1 MPEGRMPGALS
12 TIDGAPLSRVGLGT
26 AVFGKGGDGDELAD
40 ATFRRALD
48 LGINWID
55 TDAVFGFGGAERL
68 IGRTVAELP
77 VGDRPFIATAV
88 GFDWD
93 GRSRRAMPQPA
104 MEPRRLRQQFER
116 SLARLGVDVVDL
128 VKLNLDAGSDA
139 LFEDAWSTLLDLKQS
154 GLVRAVGLIASDSA
168 RLERAER
175 IGACDAVYVELS
187 LVDRRIGDSEL
198 LWRRMPTS
206 TVIAYR
212 TLGGGG
218 LVSIGGPTDAPDK
231 PALYPLKQLLQ
242 TIATRRHATPSAVAA
257 AWSLTWP
264 GIAGVAVGARCPEHI
279 AAVASAPEI
288 ELSVRD
294 LSDIANLLPTLG
306 TGCGPLHPRR
316 FAKAA

>member
-1 MPEGRMPGALS
+1 MPEGRMPSAL
-12 TIDGAPLSRVGLGT
+12 TTAGGAPLSRIGLGT
-26 AVFGKGGDGDELAD
+26 AAFGTDGGDDLAD
-40 ATFRRALD
+40 ATLRRAID

-55 TDAVFGFGGAERL
+55 TDAIFGFGGAERL
-68 IGRTVAELP
+68 VGRVLAELP

-93 GRSRRAMPQPA
+93 GRSRRTTPQPA
-104 MEPRRLRQQFER
+104 MEPRRLRQQLER
-116 SLARLGVDVVDL
+116 SLARLGVEAVDL
-128 VKLNLDAGSDA
+128 VKLNFDAESDA
-139 LFEDAWSTLLDLKQS
+139 LFEDAWSALLDLKQS
-154 GLVRAVGLIASDSA
+154 GLVRAVGLIAPDSA

-198 LWRRMPTS
+198 LWRRTPAP

-212 TLGGGG
+212 ALDGGELISKNRPAEASGE
-218 LVSIGGPTDAPDK
+218 
-231 PALYPLKQLLQ
+231 PALEPIRRLLR
-242 TIATRRHATPSAVAA
+242 TIATRRHAAPSAVAA

-264 GIAGVAVGARCPEHI
+264 GVAGVAIGARCPEHVTAI
-279 AAVASAPEI
+279 ARAPEI

-306 TGCGPLHPRR
+306 SGRGPLHPRR
-316 FAKAA
+316 FAKVA